1 MNMENNKKM
10 GIATIVNTAGAVLA
24 YLIGAGFASG
34 QEVMQFFSNWGSV
47 GGLLEIGIIFVV
59 FLTLTYIGVGYI
71 GRTRNAANVNT
82 LYEIIGGKIIGKVLS
97 FFVWAY
103 NLGCYF
109 FMISGF
115 GNVLNQQ
122 FGLSVP
128 IGIAIAV
135 VLSVGTA
142 LLGLRKMVDI
152 IGKIGPVVVGF
163 SLILGIVSAFWT
175 FPHISEGAEL
185 VQSGA
190 VHVNRAGHSVFLSAL
205 SYTGTCILLPMAYV
219 AHLGHDLRGY
229 RYKDTK
235 AVMLSSSFSYS
246 ACCVILGLN
255 YLGNIAECSVAA
267 IPNLILANHIIGGA
281 GIVFSIIIILAIYS
295 TMCPILWTCASVL
308 WEDEK
313 SLPYRL
319 FIIACGVIVYFVV
332 LFIPYE
338 ALINYIMT
346 YFGYAGA
353 LSGVIIVVRY
363 FMLKS
368 QDKKAAA
375 TAEA

>member
-1 MNMENNKKM
+1 M

-128 IGIAIAV
+128 IGSAIAV
-135 VLSVGTA
+135 SSLGRHGAARPQEDGGYYRKDRSRGRRLFIDPWYSVCF
-142 LLGLRKMVDI
+142 LDL
-152 IGKIGPVVVGF
+152 
-163 SLILGIVSAFWT
+163 
-175 FPHISEGAEL
+175 PHISEGAEL

-235 AVMLSSSFSYS
+235 AVMLYSSFSYS

-281 GIVFSIIIILAIYS
+281 GIVF
-295 TMCPILWTCASVL
+295 
-308 WEDEK
+308 
-313 SLPYRL
+313 
-319 FIIACGVIVYFVV
+319 
-332 LFIPYE
+332 
-338 ALINYIMT
+338 
-346 YFGYAGA
+346 
-353 LSGVIIVVRY
+353 
-363 FMLKS
+363 
-368 QDKKAAA
+368 
-375 TAEA
+375 

>member
-128 IGIAIAV
+128 IGSAIAV

-255 YLGNIAECSVAA
+255 YLGQYCRMLCGSDSEPYPCQPHYWRCRDRFLYYYHPCNLFYYVPHSLDLCVRALGRRKVA
-267 IPNLILANHIIGGA
+267 PVQ
-281 GIVFSIIIILAIYS
+281 IVYHCLRR
-295 TMCPILWTCASVL
+295 
-308 WEDEK
+308 D
-313 SLPYRL
+313 RL
-319 FIIACGVIVYFVV
+319 FRRTVHPI
-332 LFIPYE
+332 
-338 ALINYIMT
+338 
-346 YFGYAGA
+346 
-353 LSGVIIVVRY
+353 
-363 FMLKS
+363 
-368 QDKKAAA
+368 
-375 TAEA
+375 

>member
-1 MNMENNKKM
+1 MENNKKM

-128 IGIAIAV
+128 IGSADPWY
-135 VLSVGTA
+135 SVCFLDLPTYKRGRRTRSERCCA
-142 LLGLRKMVDI
+142 CKPRRSQRLPLG
-152 IGKIGPVVVGF
+152 
-163 SLILGIVSAFWT
+163 
-175 FPHISEGAEL
+175 
-185 VQSGA
+185 
-190 VHVNRAGHSVFLSAL
+190 SV
-205 SYTGTCILLPMAYV
+205 I
-219 AHLGHDLRGY
+219 Y
-229 RYKDTK
+229 RY
-235 AVMLSSSFSYS
+235 LHSSAYGI
-246 ACCVILGLN
+246 CCTPW
-255 YLGNIAECSVAA
+255 S
-267 IPNLILANHIIGGA
+267 
-281 GIVFSIIIILAIYS
+281 
-295 TMCPILWTCASVL
+295 
-308 WEDEK
+308 
-313 SLPYRL
+313 
-319 FIIACGVIVYFVV
+319 
-332 LFIPYE
+332 
-338 ALINYIMT
+338 
-346 YFGYAGA
+346 
-353 LSGVIIVVRY
+353 
-363 FMLKS
+363 
-368 QDKKAAA
+368 
-375 TAEA
+375 

>member
-128 IGIAIAV
+128 IGSAIAV
-135 VLSVGTA
+135 VLSGRHGA
-142 LLGLRKMVDI
+142 ARPQEDGGYYRKDR
-152 IGKIGPVVVGF
+152 
-163 SLILGIVSAFWT
+163 S
-175 FPHISEGAEL
+175 
-185 VQSGA
+185 
-190 VHVNRAGHSVFLSAL
+190 
-205 SYTGTCILLPMAYV
+205 
-219 AHLGHDLRGY
+219 RG
-229 RYKDTK
+229 R
-235 AVMLSSSFSYS
+235 
-246 ACCVILGLN
+246 
-255 YLGNIAECSVAA
+255 
-267 IPNLILANHIIGGA
+267 
-281 GIVFSIIIILAIYS
+281 
-295 TMCPILWTCASVL
+295 
-308 WEDEK
+308 
-313 SLPYRL
+313 RL
-319 FIIACGVIVYFVV
+319 FIDPWYSVCFLDLPTYKRGRRTRSERCCACEPRRSQRLPLGSVIY
-332 LFIPYE
+332 
-338 ALINYIMT
+338 
-346 YFGYAGA
+346 
-353 LSGVIIVVRY
+353 RY
-363 FMLKS
+363 LHS
-368 QDKKAAA
+368 SAYGICC
-375 TAEA
+375 TPWS